1 MIAMGIRSTAERTR
15 RIQVHSPE
23 LHGIKSE
30 WMISDEDPS
39 LSPTIFLVEQ
49 PAGMV
54 LPAHFHRNNQ
64 FQLVVA
70 GTGKIGPT
78 KLEPVTIHYAGAY
91 TAYGPLL
98 AGPEGLKYFT
108 IRPVHESGMQVVAET
123 PQHAWPKGPRCH
135 ATSKQVAVLSDHEL
149 AQVTRLL
156 TANAI
161 TGDGGM
167 RADVCTLPPGSELDL
182 FCHEEAEGLFIF
194 VLAGSAEVEA
204 VTLGLWE
211 SVFLSSD
218 ELTTPIR
225 AGAGGAQVA
234 ILAPPALAPAYRT

>member
-1 MIAMGIRSTAERTR
+1 MIAYGLRSTAERTR
-15 RIQVHSPE
+15 RVQVHSPE

-30 WMISDEDPS
+30 WMTSSDDPS

-70 GTGKIGPT
+70 GAGKIGPK

-91 TAYGPLL
+91 TAYGPLA
-98 AGPEGLKYFT
+98 AGPDGLKYFT
-108 IRPVHESGMQVVAET
+108 IRPIQESGMQVVAET
-123 PQHAWPKGPRCH
+123 PQAEWPQGPRSH

-149 AQVTRLL
+149 AQVTQLDTL
-156 TANAI
+156 NAFA
-161 TGDGGM
+161 GEGGM
-167 RADVCTLPPGSELDL
+167 RADVCILSPGSKLD
-182 FCHEEAEGLFIF
+182 FSCHDEAEGVFII
-194 VLAGSAEVEA
+194 VLAGSVEVET

-218 ELTTPIR
+218 KLETLIR

-234 ILAPPALAPAYRT
+234 ILAPPSLDAAYRS